1 MQPAPPVGAPRAPHT
16 KRLLF
21 QALRALASVER
32 LYAAG
37 ALPRD
42 DYLRAARAELVAVD
56 RLLAALPG
64 VSLRSFYTEL
74 SLPKDEA
81 YRRADA
87 GLDELRAEHRRNAAA
102 VIAAT
107 EGLLLLRG
115 LRATRTAN
123 PAQWRHALWRTV
135 ATLPRAAGAAG
146 VDLPPHAVG
155 DLQEA
160 LQRVRALPADAP
172 VAAADAD
179 ALGDA
184 AEQLIALFRGGAAD
198 SQTAP

>member
-1 MQPAPPVGAPRAPHT
+1 MPPVGAPRAPPT

-21 QALRALASVER
+21 QAHRALASVER

-37 ALPRD
+37 ALARD
-42 DYLRAARAELVAVD
+42 DYLRAARAELVAID

-64 VSLRSFYTEL
+64 VSLRSFYSEL

-81 YRRADA
+81 YRRAA
-87 GLDELRAEHRRNAAA
+87 TGIDELRAEHRRNAAA

-115 LRATRTAN
+115 LRATKTAN
-123 PAQWRHALWRTV
+123 PAQWRQALRRTV

-146 VDLPPHAVG
+146 VDLPEQPVA
-155 DLQEA
+155 DLQQA
-160 LQRVRALPADAP
+160 LQRVRALPADAA

-179 ALGDA
+179 ASGEA
-184 AEQLIALFRGGAAD
+184 AELLLALFRGGAAD
-198 SQTAP
+198 VQTAP